1 MFEFYSMCII
11 AIIGATTVGVV
22 WIVMRALLIADATD
36 GIAMR
41 RALLMAH
48 HELTTLSGLQA
59 FDAED
64 PKDVF
69 TIDAS
74 QTLAVI
80 RKAIG
85 PITSADTCT
94 PPYWGHNRKDR
105 A

>member
-1 MFEFYSMCII
+1 MIEFYRMCIV
-11 AIIGATTVGVV
+11 ALIGATTVGVV
-22 WIVMRALLIADATD
+22 WIVTRALLIADATD
-36 GIAMR
+36 GVAMR

-59 FDAED
+59 FDTND

-80 RKAIG
+80 QKAIG
-85 PITSADTCT
+85 SITSADTCT
-94 PPYWGHNRKDR
+94 PP
-105 A
+105 